1 MWIKSFKF
9 THSLDAQGSSG
20 SNRWDDIVDL
30 TFVYFAKNRGWNS
43 GRDSLVVKYLTEVQ
57 DNYQ

>member
-43 GRDSLVVKYLTEVQ
+43 GRDSLVVKYLTEL
-57 DNYQ
+57 Y